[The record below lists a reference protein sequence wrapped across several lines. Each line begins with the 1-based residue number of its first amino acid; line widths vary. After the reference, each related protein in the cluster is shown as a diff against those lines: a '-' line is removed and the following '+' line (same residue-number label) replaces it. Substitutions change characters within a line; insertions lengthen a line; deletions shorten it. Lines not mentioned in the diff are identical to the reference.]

1 MIFKLH
7 DFYQFSLKKNF
18 RWKKKVSKNLI
29 CLNILV
35 IIILVLLNEYNQIYF
50 KNNENVRNVLLNK
63 TFNEPLL

>member
-1 MIFKLH
+1 MTFTN
-7 DFYQFSLKKNF
+7 FLKK
-18 RWKKKVSKNLI
+18 KLSLEKKVSKNLI
-29 CLNILV
+29 CLYILV

>member
-1 MIFKLH
+1 MTFTN
-7 DFYQFSLKKNF
+7 FLKKKLSLE
-18 RWKKKVSKNLI
+18 KKGFKNLI
-29 CLNILV
+29 CLYILL